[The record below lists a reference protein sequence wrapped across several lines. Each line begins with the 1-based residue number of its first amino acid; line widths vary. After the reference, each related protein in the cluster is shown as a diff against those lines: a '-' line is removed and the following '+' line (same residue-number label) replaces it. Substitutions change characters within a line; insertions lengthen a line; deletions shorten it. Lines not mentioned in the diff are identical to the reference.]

1 MNIVINGKTCTVADD
16 DAMLIDVV
24 RNGGLT
30 GTKLVCGGG
39 VCGACTVLLD
49 GKPVVSCV
57 MPAKAARDRQVT
69 TVEGIAANGL
79 HPVQKAFVASDALQC
94 GFCTPGF
101 VVEAAAFHD
110 EWRRNKGTVAPTRTD
125 VTAAL
130 AGHLCRC
137 GAYANICKAVGEA
150 CAGRFDA
157 AEPRGPRVEAVEKV
171 TGRAKYTVDIALEGQ
186 LEGAIL
192 RSPHAHARVVA
203 LDLTAVR
210 KLPGVA
216 AAISLLGPDQTFIL
230 LPGKTI
236 LTCRLRTRI
245 GSTSPTFPTSFRLTI
260 TRGPK
265 TVYRP
270 DAPPC
275 FVV

>member
-1 MNIVINGKTCTVADD
+1 MNLVINGKSCTVADD

-49 GKPVVSCV
+49 DKPVVSCL

-69 TVEGIAANGL
+69 TVEGIGTSGL
-79 HPVQKAFVASDALQC
+79 HPVQKAFIACDALQC

-130 AGHLCRC
+130 AGHLCR
-137 GAYANICKAVGEA
+137 EHLQS
-150 CAGRFDA
+150 GRGGM
-157 AEPRGPRVEAVEKV
+157 RWKV
-171 TGRAKYTVDIALEGQ
+171 
-186 LEGAIL
+186 
-192 RSPHAHARVVA
+192 
-203 LDLTAVR
+203 
-210 KLPGVA
+210 
-216 AAISLLGPDQTFIL
+216 
-230 LPGKTI
+230 
-236 LTCRLRTRI
+236 
-245 GSTSPTFPTSFRLTI
+245 
-260 TRGPK
+260 
-265 TVYRP
+265 
-270 DAPPC
+270 
-275 FVV
+275 

>member
-1 MNIVINGKTCTVADD
+1 MNLVINGKICSVADD
-16 DAMLIDVV
+16 DVMLIDVI

-49 GKPVVSCV
+49 GKPVVSCL

-79 HPVQKAFVASDALQC
+79 HPVQKAFVACDALQC

-110 EWRRNKGTVAPTRTD
+110 GWRRNKGTVAPTRTD

-137 GAYANICKAVGEA
+137 GAYANICKAVEEA

-186 LEGAIL
+186 LEGVVL
-192 RSPHAHARVVA
+192 RSPHAHGGGCENS
-203 LDLTAVR
+203 
-210 KLPGVA
+210 PGRRRA
-216 AAISLLGPDQTFIL
+216 SAG
-230 LPGKTI
+230 GR
-236 LTCRLRTRI
+236 CC
-245 GSTSPTFPTSFRLTI
+245 G
-260 TRGPK
+260 G
-265 TVYRP
+265 
-270 DAPPC
+270 
-275 FVV
+275 